1 MAHYHLL
8 LTHWISQWYTTIFYW
23 PRPTGYPSTSPIRP
37 LLSLWYTTIFYWP
50 TAYPYGTRPS
60 PPDISMVHYYLLLA
74 HWISLLYTT
83 SPIGSLAFLM
93 VHYTILLANLLSIW
107 YTTIFY
113 WPNGYPYGTLSSP
126 TGPLDISIYTSIF
139 YLPAEYL
146 FGTLP
151 SPIGLLAIIIVHS
164 YLLLANLVSQWYT
177 PLSN

>member
-1 MAHYHLL
+1 MAHYPLL

-23 PRPTGYPSTSPIRP
+23 PRPTGYSFVTLSSPIRP

-83 SPIGSLAFLM
+83 SPICSLAFLM

-107 YTTIFY
+107 YTTIFH
-113 WPNGYPYGTLSSP
+113 WPTWYLS
-126 TGPLDISIYTSIF
+126 GI
-139 YLPAEYL
+139 
-146 FGTLP
+146 LP
-151 SPIGLLAIIIVHS
+151 SQIDPLAILNVHSCPLLAHWIS
-164 YLLLANLVSQWYT
+164 LWYT
-177 PLSN
+177 PLSYCTNGYP